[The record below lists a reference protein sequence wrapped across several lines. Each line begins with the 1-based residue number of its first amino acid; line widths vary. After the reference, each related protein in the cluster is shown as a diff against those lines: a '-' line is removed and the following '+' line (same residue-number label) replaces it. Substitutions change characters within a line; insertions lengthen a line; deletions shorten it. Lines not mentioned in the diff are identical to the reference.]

1 MSSKLQIEIKKFR
14 SVESADIKIDGI
26 TLVAG
31 ENGSGKS
38 TISKILY
45 YLFKTVRNF
54 EELVVRDLK
63 RKLNNIYNFFNYYMD
78 DVLFD
83 FDRQVDKDNFE
94 NFMQLRN
101 LFQELFIF
109 KSVEESKKKWDIFLN
124 EFKRMSSK
132 ILSLQSNDENFS
144 RMENWYSR
152 RIERIAKD
160 MFAKDF
166 NLQNQESFFVEIE
179 KRIDIYFKEAENQI
193 EARPTSL
200 FVQRLK
206 EIFGKEDLPDLFKVT
221 EFDDLIFS
229 IDEKNFSIPYNI
241 ENSIYIDTPM
251 MFSINRTRVEHWDD
265 LNTNLRSL
273 NPTPNSIS
281 HEISEILSGDVEYEE
296 TILKNEFRYK
306 RNDEQIF
313 NLLDVATGIKSFS
326 ILQLLLKNGFINNK
340 TLLIIDEPES
350 NLHPQW
356 IIEYARIIVMLN
368 KNLGVNF
375 FLTSHN
381 PDMVSAI
388 RYISE
393 KNGILDNVNFYL
405 AKKVENS
412 FMYEYL
418 YLGNEIDPIFESFNI
433 ALDRINEYGI

>member
-45 YLFKTVRNF
+45 YLFKTVGNF
-54 EELVVRDLK
+54 EDLVIKDLNF
-63 RKLNNIYNFFNYYMD
+63 KLRNIHKYFDYYMD

-83 FDRQVDKDNFE
+83 LDKQIHTENFE
-94 NFMQLRN
+94 SFIELRD
-101 LFQELFIF
+101 LFQSLSSINSVEDGQKKWNIFFSEFKKIYF
-109 KSVEESKKKWDIFLN
+109 KSIDQNRFEDNYSDKG
-124 EFKRMSSK
+124 
-132 ILSLQSNDENFS
+132 
-144 RMENWYSR
+144 NWHSR
-152 RIERIAKD
+152 RIRLIAQDLFSSDSDINNQQSLLFELENKT
-160 MFAKDF
+160 
-166 NLQNQESFFVEIE
+166 QN
-179 KRIDIYFKEAENQI
+179 YFKEAQSQI
-193 EARPTSL
+193 DSRPTSL
-200 FVQRLK
+200 FVRRLR
-206 EIFGKEDLPDLFKVT
+206 EIFGKDDIPQLFKVK

-229 IDEKNFSIPYNI
+229 IDERNFSIPYTI

-251 MFSINRTRVEHWDD
+251 MLSINRTGIEHWHD
-265 LNTNLRSL
+265 LNNFLSTSSKVTNEVS
-273 NPTPNSIS
+273 N
-281 HEISEILSGDVEYEE
+281 EITEILNGDVEYEE
-296 TILKNEFRYK
+296 NVLKNEFKYNRVDK
-306 RNDEQIF
+306 QVF
-313 NLLDVATGIKSFS
+313 NLLDVATGIKAFS
-326 ILQLLLKNGFINNK
+326 ILQLLLKNNLLNDK

-368 KNLGVNF
+368 KNLGINF

-393 KNGILDNVNFYL
+393 KQEILENVNFYL
-405 AKKVENS
+405 AEKANDS
-412 FMYEYL
+412 FMYDYT
-418 YLGNEIDPIFESFNI
+418 YLGTEIDPIFESFNI
-433 ALDRINEYGI
+433 ALDRINQYGV